1 MIFCNLKTLL
11 AQRNITISKI
21 SSDTKISRTTITALC
36 ANRSGGIQFDTL
48 DTICSY
54 LKVLPQEVILFS
66 PYQIE
71 FSLDHDNIKVTTT
84 NKTNGKKL
92 ILTLMLES
100 EKYGLYL
107 NHFIDEEFEFLEFN
121 KIIQSLPQ
129 YYVYYLDE
137 TLKDLLLNKT
147 DAETLNSF
155 SIVSN
160 IY

>member
-54 LKVLPQEVILFS
+54 LKVLPSEVILFS
-66 PYQIE
+66 PYQID
-71 FSLDHDNIKVTTT
+71 FSLKREDIICTVT
-84 NKTNGKKL
+84 NKVNGKTFSL
-92 ILTLMLES
+92 SLVIEPDQ
-100 EKYGLYL
+100 YGLYL
-107 NHFIDEEFEFLEFN
+107 NHYEDENQKFEELN
-121 KIIQSLPQ
+121 KIIKDLPQ
-129 YYVYYLDE
+129 YYITHLDE
-137 TLKDLLLNKT
+137 MLKSILSHKIDGEISPL
-147 DAETLNSF
+147 F